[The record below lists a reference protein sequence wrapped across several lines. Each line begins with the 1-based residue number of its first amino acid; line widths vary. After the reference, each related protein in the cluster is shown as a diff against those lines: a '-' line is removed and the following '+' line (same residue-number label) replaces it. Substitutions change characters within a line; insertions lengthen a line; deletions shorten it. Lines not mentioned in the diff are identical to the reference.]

1 MLRTASADA
10 IAARDPT
17 GMASFPLVPYSNRIA
32 DARFDWGGTTHELA
46 RNAAPEPH
54 ALHGVGWTS
63 EWAVRASRAD
73 RVVLTLDHRGDARWP
88 FAFTAEQTITLS
100 PETLVVELVARNLE
114 AFDAPLACGHH
125 PYFPADGAR
134 IRFDADRRWPP
145 CARKLPGDPVEIAD
159 RRVDF
164 AVAER
169 ALDCAFSGWDGA
181 ATIDWPGHALRV
193 ESELDCALIYTPG
206 GAPYFCVEPVA
217 HLPNALSVTV
227 APGGRHRATMRL
239 VAQADSKA
247 A

>member
-1 MLRTASADA
+1 MLRTASPDA

-17 GMASFPLVPYSNRIA
+17 GMASFPLVPFSNRIA
-32 DARFDWGGTTHELA
+32 DAQFDWGGTSHAITP
-46 RNAAPEPH
+46 NAAPEPH

-63 EWAVRASRAD
+63 EWTVRAVQDD
-73 RVVLTLDHRGDARWP
+73 RVVLSLDHKRDPRWP
-88 FAFTAEQTITLS
+88 FAFTAEQVIALTADTL
-100 PETLVVELVARNLE
+100 TVTMVARNLE

-134 IRFDADRRWPP
+134 VRFAAERRWPP

-159 RRVDF
+159 REVDF

-169 ALDCAFSGWDGA
+169 TLDCAFSGWDGA
-181 ATIDWPGHALRV
+181 ATIAWPDRALRV
-193 ESELDCALIYTPG
+193 ESELDCAMVYTPG

-227 APGGRHRATMRL
+227 APGGHHRATMRL
-239 VAQADSKA
+239 VAHGAGA
-247 A
+247 GA